1 MGQISK
7 IYKQGGEKMYNNNTP
22 IGLNNVPTSSSA
34 IFGNNGTNK
43 KAESEKG
50 FDFFSMLSNRINM
63 DEGKGNDTKEFSRG
77 FNLDKLGFFTADL
90 KNQFSTIPAPQKIER
105 PQKVDIKP
113 NKTETAHKNEKSQD
127 ASETKTEETKSE
139 NKESVQGEKNN
150 VENTNQI
157 ESESTNEIAL
167 DLLSNENE
175 EEVKVTETDSDLIE
189 KVTEGLSEEQKM
201 LLTENP
207 ENFEENLK
215 KLAEEMPD
223 SEMKEALLAV
233 ADNEELTEAL
243 KATLVEV
250 PEQKVVSV
258 TENEEAAP
266 DQDMNVLNKKSH
278 VEAKAKTAQTNED
291 SEAEGDETN
300 VAVTEET
307 EQSNVAELKT
317 SHEKSKSSEQDEK
330 TELKNDVIGKESIR
344 KEFERIHKT
353 DEVAEETA
361 LSAETAEVDSM
372 SESMLNDLFG
382 SESMSENVAPELSK
396 AAQKLVEKFFG
407 TFADEKSP
415 DQGKKDLNQA
425 FNNAA
430 GKHSEG
436 AGAIKSGS
444 ASNGGMN
451 NGFSFHSG
459 NANGEYAGYNKA
471 GQTAPTSHTNFTE
484 LLQKAEMV
492 KTRDGAK
499 ILSIEVE
506 QNEMGKLEMELKSKD
521 GVVTARLMA
530 ESESVKAELEKL
542 TPQIREELQNQGVNL
557 EVINV
562 DVSSNNPDKRQ
573 ASESESV
580 SSKSKL
586 SVSKAGDDF
595 EELLAGSS
603 AIDVLANLRREALNI
618 QYVDELV

>member
-1 MGQISK
+1 
-7 IYKQGGEKMYNNNTP
+7 MYNNNTP

-139 NKESVQGEKNN
+139 NKESVQNKENN
-150 VENTNQI
+150 VENENQI
-157 ESESTNEIAL
+157 DGELTNETAL
-167 DLLSNENE
+167 EVLLNE
-175 EEVKVTETDSDLIE
+175 EELKVTETDSDLIE

-207 ENFEENLK
+207 ENFDENLK

-223 SEMKEALLAV
+223 SDMKEALLAIV
-233 ADNEELTEAL
+233 DNEELTESL
-243 KATLVEV
+243 KATLVQV
-250 PEQKVVSV
+250 PEQITVSA
-258 TENEEAAP
+258 TANEEAAL
-266 DQDMNVLNKKSH
+266 DQEINVLNKKST
-278 VEAKAKTAQTNED
+278 VETKTKPEQAKENNET
-291 SEAEGDETN
+291 EGDDAN
-300 VAVTEET
+300 VAIEGET
-307 EQSNVAELKT
+307 EQSNVAELKAG
-317 SHEKSKSSEQDEK
+317 HEKNKSADKEEK
-330 TELKNDVIGKESIR
+330 PELNNEVISKESIR

-353 DEVAEETA
+353 DEVAEQVN
-361 LSAETAEVDSM
+361 LTAEP
-372 SESMLNDLFG
+372 SEAGSIDEIILNDLFG
-382 SESMSENVAPELSK
+382 GESLSENVSPELSK
-396 AAQKLVEKFFG
+396 AAQNLAAKFFG
-407 TFADEKSP
+407 IFADEKSP
-415 DQGKKDLNQA
+415 DQGKKDLSQA
-425 FNNAA
+425 FGNGM
-430 GKHSEG
+430 GKHADN
-436 AGAIKSGS
+436 AGSIKSGS
-444 ASNGGMN
+444 ASSGGMN
-451 NGFSFHSG
+451 NGFSFHSQ
-459 NANGEYAGYNKA
+459 NASSEYAGYSKT
-471 GQTAPTSHTNFTE
+471 GQTAATSYTNFTE
-484 LLQKAEMV
+484 MLQKAEMV

-542 TPQIREELQNQGVNL
+542 TPQIREELLNRGVNL

-580 SSKSKL
+580 SRKSKL